1 MKTVAVS
8 LNKEE
13 INALQISISAAIL
26 KLQEEIDRLKDHNK
40 TGINT
45 NKIRQKVE
53 RINDLNALFDKM
65 YRAEQFI

>member
-26 KLQEEIDRLKDHNK
+26 KLQEDIDRLKDHNK